1 MNDINQVQGVAVV
14 FSILFSTVWNIA
26 LSANVAFG
34 LNPSLMVLFLGLIP
48 IEILITGRK
57 GNFERRWIQAL
68 NNRMGKHYQVMTEIL
83 DKVKHIKVFNGVH
96 AALQQFS
103 NSLQV
108 HHPFSFPALFLFVLF
123 IFFMLLRPPLQLN
136 HRIIAYTFYATNF
149 GFDLILSLYQNVFQF
164 SLMYLLLPLPRCKT
178 VTLVQVHQRAY
189 DAASSAKRAF
199 R

>member
-108 HHPFSFPALFLFVLF
+108 HHPFSFPALFSFCSVHIFHAFASPPAAQPSHYCLHVLRNK
-123 IFFMLLRPPLQLN
+123 LRFRSHPVAISKRLSVFSYVPAPSPPAL
-136 HRIIAYTFYATNF
+136 
-149 GFDLILSLYQNVFQF
+149 
-164 SLMYLLLPLPRCKT
+164 
-178 VTLVQVHQRAY
+178 
-189 DAASSAKRAF
+189 
-199 R
+199 